1 MRRERQLTP
10 RLGSTLLVATLC
22 LVSAASRAAVTS
34 PVPAATAPGPDSGA
48 SLSAL
53 LDSARLWRQRGRDDL
68 SRAALVKLLSV
79 DPGHREGLRLLT
91 AIEIEAGHAAEAEQ
105 LIQRLDA
112 ARPGSPEAGE
122 LRELSAAARSQGVS
136 VVRDRLRAIGGAGAA
151 TRSPVAVSRTERGT
165 AGAESPTRIASQPRT
180 ARRITRGAAPVRVAA
195 AIAPVTPPSPGETAA
210 TPDPAE
216 LARAHRSEADALLE
230 RGDAAGAIA
239 ALEKAVA
246 LDPESAWARFDLAR
260 LQQRGGDAAA
270 ARATIDAGLAAA
282 PDDPEMAYAAALYLA
297 GVDAETQARATIA
310 RIDRARWSEGMVRLD
325 TRLRIAE
332 LLATARVRA
341 DGGDAEGT
349 RAALREATALAPGDA
364 SVLVRSGWTAQSV
377 GDYAQSRRYF
387 DDAVSVARVAGAS
400 DEAAA
405 AGRGIDHLESKRQ
418 RFVTSGFEISDKPGD
433 RGISRF
439 ERRIVPVE
447 LRWAIDYD
455 RYLFAHADYLDL
467 SAGRLDL
474 TDYAAVTRYG
484 QLLAAGPPGPGG
496 TRHPGAS
503 GVMIGAGYEDQHWR
517 FDAGHLP
524 GGFPVSY
531 AVGGA
536 RYSTRTA
543 GVDWSVEAARRPVT
557 STLIS
562 FAGVRDPAGG
572 GIWGG
577 ARRTGLTLNASR
589 EFRGH
594 EAYGRLTVNAIDG
607 RNIADNTEIEL
618 RAGYDWYAR
627 AREDS
632 RLSVS
637 TTATFWHFKRNQRF
651 QTFGHGG
658 YYSPQAYLSV
668 ALPVQWSGTRGRWS
682 WRTRAAV
689 AWSTTREDDAF
700 YHPTDAALQ
709 ARAAAQAAGNG
720 FAAPIHEGGHGGG
733 ISGSA
738 SGSIEFRI
746 TDAWSIGARFEID
759 RSEDYAPDTVGVW
772 FRYRFNRR
780 GAFYG
785 APRPPRVY
793 AYY

>member
-10 RLGSTLLVATLC
+10 RLGSALLVATLC
-22 LVSAASRAAVTS
+22 LASAAPRAAVPSTA
-34 PVPAATAPGPDSGA
+34 PAAIAPRVDSGT
-48 SLSAL
+48 SLAAL
-53 LDSARLWRQRGRDDL
+53 LASARLWRQRGRDDL
-68 SRAALVKLLSV
+68 SRTALVKLLSI
-79 DPGHREGLRLLT
+79 DPGHREGLRLLA
-91 AIEIEAGHAAEAEQ
+91 AIEIETGHAAEAEH
-105 LIQRLDA
+105 LITRLEAANPGSGDA
-112 ARPGSPEAGE
+112 AL
-122 LRELSAAARSQGVS
+122 LRELLAAARSQGVPA
-136 VVRDRLRAIGGAGAA
+136 VRDRLRAIGGAGAA
-151 TRSPVAVSRTERGT
+151 TPPPAAASRPDRSM
-165 AGAESPTRIASQPRT
+165 AGAESPTRMAPQPRT
-180 ARRITRGAAPVRVAA
+180 ARRTTRGAAPVRAA
-195 AIAPVTPPSPGETAA
+195 AATAPVTTPPPGEAA
-210 TPDPAE
+210 AAPDPAG
-216 LARAHRSEADALLE
+216 LARARRAEADALLA
-230 RGDAAGAIA
+230 RGDEAGALL
-239 ALEKAVA
+239 ALQQAVE
-246 LDPESAWARFDLAR
+246 LDPASAWARFDLAR
-260 LQQRGGDAAA
+260 LQARRGDAAA
-270 ARATIDAGLAAA
+270 ARATIDSGLAAA
-282 PDDPEMAYAAALYLA
+282 PDDPDMAYAAALHLS
-297 GVDAETQARATIA
+297 GIDAEAQARATLA
-310 RIDRARWSEGMVRLD
+310 RIDRARWSEGMARLD
-325 TRLRIAE
+325 TRLRVAE
-332 LLATARVRA
+332 LLATARARA
-341 DGGDAEGT
+341 DAGDAPGA
-349 RAALREATALAPGDA
+349 RAALQEASRLAPADA
-364 SVLVRSGWTAQSV
+364 SVLVRAGWTAQSV

-387 DDAVSVARVAGAS
+387 DDAASAARVAGAS

-405 AGRGIDHLESKRQ
+405 AERGIDHLESKRQ
-418 RFVTSGFEISDKPGD
+418 RFVTSGFEFSDKPGD

-474 TDYAAVTRYG
+474 ADYAAVTRYG

-496 TRHPGAS
+496 ERHPGAS
-503 GVMIGAGYEDQHWR
+503 GVMVGAGYEDDHWR
-517 FDAGHLP
+517 IDAGHLP

-562 FAGVRDPAGG
+562 FAGVRDPASGA
-572 GIWGG
+572 IWGG
-577 ARRTGLTLNASR
+577 ARRTGLTLNAAR
-589 EFRGH
+589 ELRGH

-627 AREDS
+627 VREDS
-632 RLSVS
+632 RLSVG
-637 TTATFWHFKRNQRF
+637 TATTFWHFKRNQRF

-689 AWSTTREDDAF
+689 AWSTTREDDAL

-709 ARAAAQAAGNG
+709 ARAAAQAAASG

-733 ISGSA
+733 VSGSA
-738 SGSIEFRI
+738 SGSVEYRI

-759 RSEDYAPDTVGVW
+759 RSEDYAPDTIGVW

>member
-1 MRRERQLTP
+1 MRRERRLTP
-10 RLGSTLLVATLC
+10 RLGSALLVATLC
-22 LVSAASRAAVTS
+22 LVAPVSRAAVPS
-34 PVPAATAPGPDSGA
+34 PAPTVIAPGPDPGA

-79 DPGHREGLRLLT
+79 DPGHREGLRLLA
-91 AIEIEAGHAAEAEQ
+91 AIEIEAGRATEAEH
-105 LIQRLDA
+105 LIARLEA
-112 ARPGSPEAGE
+112 AHPGSPEADE
-122 LRELSAAARSQGVS
+122 LRALSAAAGSQGVS

-151 TRSPVAVSRTERGT
+151 TPSPAAVSQLHRGL
-165 AGAESPTRIASQPRT
+165 AGAESPTRATPQPRP
-180 ARRITRGAAPVRVAA
+180 RRRVTISVPPVRVAVA
-195 AIAPVTPPSPGETAA
+195 TAPVTTPSPGEAA
-210 TPDPAE
+210 VTPDPAE
-216 LARAHRSEADALLE
+216 LARAHRAEADALLA
-230 RGDAAGAIA
+230 RGDEAGALL
-239 ALEKAVA
+239 ALQQAVE
-246 LDPESAWARFDLAR
+246 LDPASAWARFDLAR
-260 LQQRGGDAAA
+260 LQARRGDTAA
-270 ARATIDAGLAAA
+270 ARATLDTGLAAA
-282 PDDPEMAYAAALYLA
+282 PDDPEMAYAAALYFA
-297 GVDAETQARATIA
+297 GIDAGAQARATLA
-310 RIDRARWSEGMVRLD
+310 RIDPARWSDGMARLD
-325 TRLRIAE
+325 TRLRVAE
-332 LLATARVRA
+332 LLATARARA
-341 DGGDAEGT
+341 DAGDAPGT
-349 RAALREATALAPGDA
+349 RAALGEATALAPADA
-364 SVLVRSGWTAQSV
+364 SVLVRAGWTAQSV
-377 GDYAQSRRYF
+377 GAYAQSRRYF
-387 DDAVSVARVAGAS
+387 DDAVSAARVTGAS
-400 DEAAA
+400 DGAAA

-418 RFVTSGFEISDKPGD
+418 RFVTSGFEFSDKPGD

-474 TDYAAVTRYG
+474 ADYAAVTRYG

-496 TRHPGAS
+496 ERHPGAS
-503 GVMIGAGYEDQHWR
+503 GVMVGAGYEDDHWR

-543 GVDWSVEAARRPVT
+543 GIDWSAEAARRPVT

-562 FAGVRDPAGG
+562 FAGVRDPASGA
-572 GIWGG
+572 IWGG

-589 EFRGH
+589 ELRGH
-594 EAYGRLTVNAIDG
+594 EAYGRLAVNAIDG

-627 AREDS
+627 VREDS
-632 RLSVS
+632 RLTVGTS
-637 TTATFWHFKRNQRF
+637 ATFWHFERNQRF

-689 AWSTTREDDAF
+689 AWSTTREDDAL

-709 ARAAAQAAGNG
+709 TRAAAQAEANG
-720 FAAPIHEGGHGGG
+720 FATPIHEGGHGGG
-733 ISGSA
+733 VSGSA
-738 SGSIEFRI
+738 SGSIEYRI

-759 RSEDYAPDTVGVW
+759 RSEDYAPDTIGVW